1 MSTGFSTHAHSH
13 MYNHLDVGLQL
24 LGHVAASPQL
34 RLHGTP
40 SPHLSV
46 SAHSAGSPAHPGLL
60 TIDRPTSRESFSMTP
75 PRAQVFPVSNLP
87 TGYCN

>member
-1 MSTGFSTHAHSH
+1 